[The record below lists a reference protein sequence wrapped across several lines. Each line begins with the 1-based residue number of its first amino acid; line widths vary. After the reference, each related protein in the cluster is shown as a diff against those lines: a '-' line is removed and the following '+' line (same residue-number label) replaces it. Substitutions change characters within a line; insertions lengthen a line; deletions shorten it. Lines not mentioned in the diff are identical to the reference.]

1 MVESYKPT
9 APRFAYKA
17 FRGDIIEL
25 PSSIDEHIRKG
36 YMGGITTPFYG
47 AGVILDKE
55 TLKQHW
61 DFKDPI
67 IRGDDISS
75 AYA

>member
-1 MVESYKPT
+1 
-9 APRFAYKA
+9 
-17 FRGDIIEL
+17 
-25 PSSIDEHIRKG
+25 
-36 YMGGITTPFYG
+36 MGGITTPFYG
-47 AGVILDKE
+47 AGVILNKQ